1 MRKEK
6 TLFVIGIWVAI
17 LPFLGF
23 PNSFRR
29 VLFLI
34 TGLALMYLAY
44 LYYIEVRVRLL
55 KNTNHSRTFVDNMG
69 SVENK
74 GE

>member
-69 SVENK
+69 GVENK